1 MKELFTL
8 HYHRRILF
16 TEIFS
21 YSLSLTV
28 HLDNEAYP
36 STAIELYRYDG
47 TNCLAKVDGKIFA
60 LIPRSEVVDLI
71 EAVNSIVLNE
81 YSADKT
87 K

>member
-1 MKELFTL
+1 MEDSSD
-8 HYHRRILF
+8 
-16 TEIFS
+16 TEEI
-21 YSLSLTV
+21 SLTV

-36 STAIELYRYDG
+36 STAIELYRYNG